1 MKKCSGCGSEFDD
14 TSRYCPYC
22 GTEYGAEENRTG
34 AAEEYEWQPEKKG
47 RTINTGQGM
56 IWHRVLLLFL
66 IVNAIWS
73 IISGLGYMNRYR
85 NPEWIAYYR
94 TVPGLQVYI
103 VFCGAAQIVIGAYAL
118 TVYNRLRKYR
128 KDGPGALKKMY
139 IICIAAILLLQVWK
153 GRILPQ
159 SGVIDGV
166 TFLDLL
172 KNILMLVIN
181 NVYYAKRRDLFVN

>member
-1 MKKCSGCGSEFDD
+1 
-14 TSRYCPYC
+14 
-22 GTEYGAEENRTG
+22 
-34 AAEEYEWQPEKKG
+34 
-47 RTINTGQGM
+47 M

-94 TVPGLQVYI
+94 AVPGLQVYI

-118 TVYNRLRKYR
+118 TVSNRLRKYR
-128 KDGPGALKKMY
+128 KDGPGTLKMMY
-139 IICIAAILLLQVWK
+139 SIFFAAILLLQVWK